1 MSINSIDSQLGDI
14 IDPKL
19 RKIGER
25 VVRQLELAADK
36 AAAHAA
42 DAKRFPLPTQQDSA
56 ENILA
61 GWFDTMSAKKR
72 AAAGAAAVQRLKPSA
87 TRTAHLGELVGVDLQ
102 TRTPIASQ
110 GSAFA
115 IPNLKFSAADL
126 AKLQNPVF
134 LRTLGGMIPQHA
146 PARATRSDSLMLRV
160 TQVRCANETNSPF
173 GGHIGE
179 DDMWLGGTSVDE
191 SGDTKTI
198 EPIKLGSFDNKEV
211 KHYQPPRNFTTF
223 NITERGNSFPKAYL
237 VTLVLVERDN
247 GKAMRT
253 FLDRVTREIKKQV
266 QDALIKVGKAIGGS
280 FGLVVGTISAWV
292 FGELIDYISSGWRDT
307 VFRPLTVT
315 AHVGSYDSVWV
326 GSGRKDSTD
335 RMLETKAPQA
345 RYQLWYDWLLYNS
358 AAGLGII

>member
-1 MSINSIDSQLGDI
+1 MTVNSIDAQLGDI

-42 DAKRFPLPTQQDSA
+42 NAKRFPLPTQQDAA

-61 GWFDTMSAKKR
+61 GWFDTMPATKR
-72 AAAGAAAVQRLKPSA
+72 AAAAAAAVERMKPSA
-87 TRTAHLGELVGVDLQ
+87 IRTAHLGELAGLDLHTQ
-102 TRTPIASQ
+102 TPIAAQS
-110 GSAFA
+110 SAFA
-115 IPNLKFSAADL
+115 IPNLKFSAAEL
-126 AKLQNPVF
+126 AKLQTPVF
-134 LRTLGGMIPQHA
+134 LGTLGGMIPQHA
-146 PARATRSDSLMLRV
+146 PPRAARSDSLMLRV

-173 GGHIGE
+173 FGQAGR

-198 EPIKLGSFDNKEV
+198 EPIRLGSFDNKQV
-211 KHYQPPRNFTTF
+211 RHYNPPRTFTTF
-223 NITERGNSFPKAYL
+223 DITERGHSFPKAYL

-253 FLDRVTREIKKQV
+253 FLDRITKEIKNQV
-266 QDALIKVGKAIGGS
+266 QKALVEVGGIALGK
-280 FGLVVGTISAWV
+280 FGLVVGTIAAWV
-292 FGELIDYISSGWRDT
+292 VGELIDYISSGWRDT

-315 AHVGSYDSVWV
+315 AKIGSYDGLWTS
-326 GSGRKDSTD
+326 SGRKDSAD

-358 AAGLGII
+358 AGLGII

>member
-1 MSINSIDSQLGDI
+1 MAINSIDSQLGDI

-36 AAAHAA
+36 VAAHAA
-42 DAKRFPLPTQQDSA
+42 DAARFPLPTQRDSA

-61 GWFDTMSAKKR
+61 GWFDTMPEKKR
-72 AAAGAAAVQRLKPSA
+72 AAAGVAAIQRVNTTA
-87 TRTAHLGELVGVDLQ
+87 IRTAHLGELAGVDLQ

-126 AKLQNPVF
+126 AKLQNPAF
-134 LRTLGGMIPQHA
+134 LGTLRGMIPQHA
-146 PARATRSDSLMLRV
+146 PARATRSDSLLLRV
-160 TQVRCANETNSPF
+160 TQIRCANETNSPF

-198 EPIKLGSFDNKEV
+198 KPIKLGSFNNKEI
-211 KHYQPPRNFTTF
+211 KHYNPPRTFTSF

-247 GKAMRT
+247 GKAMQT
-253 FLDRVTREIKKQV
+253 FLDRVTKEIKKQV
-266 QDALIKVGKAIGGS
+266 QDALVKVGTTIGGP

-315 AHVGSYDSVWV
+315 AHIGSYDSVWV
-326 GSGRKDSTD
+326 SSGRKDSTD

-358 AAGLGII
+358 TAGLGII